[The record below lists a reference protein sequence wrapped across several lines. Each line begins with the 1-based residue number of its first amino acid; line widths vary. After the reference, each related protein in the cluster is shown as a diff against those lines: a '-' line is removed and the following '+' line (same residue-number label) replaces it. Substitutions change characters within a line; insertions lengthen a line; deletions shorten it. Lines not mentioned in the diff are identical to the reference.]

1 MSRPPRVLSDD
12 AAQFVRELR
21 AADIERAAIVRETR
35 KRFPHEHVTRWT
47 VELVLY
53 PKIAERLERDRQK
66 SAAQRAAGVRK
77 PRARKPKPARAAI
90 AVIEPADMLDG
101 VPDLPRLLAWI
112 ERAKRLMPGDPE
124 PALDIA
130 TALRRLDLVE
140 RTHAYRITTR
150 AGQPASIQ

>member
-1 MSRPPRVLSDD
+1 MKKPQHLSTD

-21 AADIERAAIVRETR
+21 AADIERSAIVREAR
-35 KRFPHEHVTRWT
+35 KKFPHEHVTRWT

-53 PKIAERLERDRQK
+53 PKVAERLELERRAK
-66 SAAQRAAGVRK
+66 AAKKAAAAG
-77 PRARKPKPARAAI
+77 KPKAPRVPRRI
-90 AVIEPADMLDG
+90 VERSPVDLLDG
-101 VPDLPRLLAWI
+101 VPNLGHLLAWI
-112 ERAKRLMPGDPE
+112 ERAKQLMPGDAE

-140 RTHAYRITTR
+140 RAHAYRITTR